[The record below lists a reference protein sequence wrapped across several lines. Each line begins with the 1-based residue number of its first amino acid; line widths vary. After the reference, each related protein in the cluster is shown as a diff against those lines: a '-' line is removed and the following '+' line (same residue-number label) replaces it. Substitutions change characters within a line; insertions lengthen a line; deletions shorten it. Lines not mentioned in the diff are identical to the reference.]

1 MKKLIIALLLSLA
14 VCALCAVPAAAGA
27 ESASVQGTAAGK
39 AVEYSA
45 DGIYI
50 PILRT
55 EEGQAYIAEVFDA
68 ADTEYASPLTVENN
82 IKFYPDKLGE
92 YNIRYLLNDSGVES
106 YVYDSLTV
114 QDTSMP
120 TFTLTVQAEYR
131 AGDTVLLIP
140 AVEDNTA
147 EWAQVSYQMI
157 RDGRVCTDEIV
168 SGRFVAEKAGSYKV
182 MVTVTDAGGNAAR
195 ETYSFT
201 VTGGTAPGGT
211 NTGLIIGLGVGGAVI
226 VLAAASA
233 VFIILKKRGER
244 AKKGGSDES
253 DR

>member
-1 MKKLIIALLLSLA
+1 MKKLIVALLLSLA

-27 ESASVQGTAAGK
+27 ESASVQSSAAGN
-39 AVEYSA
+39 AVEYTAS
-45 DGIYI
+45 GIYI

-68 ADTEYASPLTVENN
+68 EDTEYASPLAVENN
-82 IKFYPDKLGE
+82 TKFYPDKLGE

-114 QDTSMP
+114 QDTSVP
-120 TFTLTVQAEYR
+120 TFTLTVQPEYNV
-131 AGDTVLLIP
+131 GDTVLLIP

-147 EWAQVSYQMI
+147 QWAQVSYQMI
-157 RDGRVCTDEIV
+157 RDGRVCTDEIA
-168 SGRFVAEKAGSYKV
+168 SGRLVTEKAGSYKV

-201 VTGGTAPGGT
+201 VAGGTAPGRT
-211 NTGLIIGLGVGGAVI
+211 NTGLIIGLSVGGAVI
-226 VLAAASA
+226 VLAAAAA
-233 VFIILKKRGER
+233 VFIILKKRGKR
-244 AKKGGSDES
+244 AKQGGSYES